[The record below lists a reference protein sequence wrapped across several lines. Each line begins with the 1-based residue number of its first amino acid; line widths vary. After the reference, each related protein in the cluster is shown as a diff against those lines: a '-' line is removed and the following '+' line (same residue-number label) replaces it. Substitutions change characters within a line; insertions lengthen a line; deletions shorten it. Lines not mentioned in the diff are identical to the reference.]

1 MLVISS
7 VCVNHPLLPAWLA
20 PLSLSVSL
28 LLSPITISFCKRK
41 STRLTGVVSECVND
55 IVTMT
60 MLPTGWRSHH
70 RSRLP
75 FHILCHPVPPT
86 LSQLRPR
93 ERFLRLNHFEIA
105 IKELLALGF
114 QNTPK
119 PKPNITYICY
129 LYITYIG
136 VGVGLSKYS

>member
-41 STRLTGVVSECVND
+41 STRLTGVVSECVDDDND

-93 ERFLRLNHFEIA
+93 ERFLLLNHFEIA
-105 IKELLALGF
+105 IKEVLALGF
-114 QNTPK
+114 QNI
-119 PKPNITYICY
+119 PKPNTSYLYY
-129 LYITYIG
+129 LYITYI
-136 VGVGLSKYS
+136 LPI